1 MLDKKPTSDI
11 VISADRIFDTL
22 TDKTKRF
29 LRRRAESGGS
39 LRKKMSELP
48 KDKSLFLEIES
59 EAPHGLGK
67 EDDAANV
74 GR

>member
-1 MLDKKPTSDI
+1 LLDKKPTSDI

-39 LRKKMSELP
+39 FCDEMADLP
-48 KDKSLFLEIES
+48 NDKTSIFR
-59 EAPHGLGK
+59 
-67 EDDAANV
+67 N
-74 GR
+74 